1 MRRVTNKKYFLLRS
15 AFNEVNPC
23 LDSMLGKKL
32 WENNVIFS
40 ITLNYQVSGEKT
52 RKLQSTY
59 AYRNVSPRT
68 LLLEIII

>member
-1 MRRVTNKKYFLLRS
+1 MKDPIEGIAKVLKNALYNK
-15 AFNEVNPC
+15 
-23 LDSMLGKKL
+23 KKL

-59 AYRNVSPRT
+59 AYRNVSPPYF
-68 LLLEIII
+68 